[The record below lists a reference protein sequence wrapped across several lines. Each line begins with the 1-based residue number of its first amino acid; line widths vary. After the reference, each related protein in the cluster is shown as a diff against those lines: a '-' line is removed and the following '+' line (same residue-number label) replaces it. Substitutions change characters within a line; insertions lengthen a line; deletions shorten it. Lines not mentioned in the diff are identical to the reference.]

1 MLHKLISY
9 EAVSWFMW
17 IHLMLAQFG
26 EFSEWDS
33 VARGVPQH
41 KVQHQKCPES
51 YIFLSTE
58 PELHFPAGDVLSRVG
73 TKGGTAFVHDLEWFH
88 YLFSSIIN

>member
-17 IHLMLAQFG
+17 IYLMLARYG

-33 VARGVPQH
+33 IARGVPQH
-41 KVQHQKCPES
+41 KAQHQKCPES
-51 YIFLSTE
+51 YIFLSIK
-58 PELHFPAGDVLSRVG
+58 PELHFPAGGVLSIVG
-73 TKGGTAFVHDLEWFH
+73 IKGGTTLVHDLECFP
-88 YLFSSIIN
+88 YLFSRLIN